1 MSTRTQSEAGVSL
14 IETLVAVA
22 IIGIVATAVVLS
34 IQPGSDPLDDE
45 ADRLL
50 ARLVFAEQDAISTGQ
65 PVGMVVGD
73 FGAGYS
79 FYRYVDQRWWQVRD
93 VDALGSHQLED
104 GFRLRIDD
112 AILASSA
119 AQTGEARA
127 VIPALWFDPAGMT
140 EPFRLRLEDA
150 DTVLELAWTGDAG
163 TRWEVID

>member
-1 MSTRTQSEAGVSL
+1 MSGRAHNEAGVSL

-34 IQPGSDPLDDE
+34 IQPGSDPLDEE

-65 PVGMVVGD
+65 PVGVVIEG

-79 FYRYVDQRWWQVRD
+79 FHRYVDQRWWPVRD
-93 VDALGSHQLED
+93 VDALGAHILET
-104 GFRLRIDD
+104 GFRLRVDE
-112 AILASSA
+112 AILAA
-119 AQTGEARA
+119 AIVGEGEERP
-127 VIPALWFDPAGMT
+127 VIPAFWFDPAGMT

-150 DTVLELAWTGDAG
+150 GTVLELVWTGDAD